1 MNASRAAG
9 LVRRQLVAEQKM
21 FWRNPSS
28 AGFTIAFPLMFLTIF
43 SLVNGNDE
51 IAIPGVG
58 LVQFAD
64 FYLAGIIVM
73 AVLSANF
80 MSLAVSLVIRR
91 DDGVLE
97 RKRGTPLPP
106 WALFAGVMA
115 SMAIVSLIMLAAT
128 TAMAMGFFGVPFPRH
143 PVLVVAITLFGSA
156 MFAAIGLAATG
167 IMANADAAPAIV
179 NVVSLPILFLSG
191 VFFPI
196 PTEWVSNVSRA
207 LPVAPMRN
215 LLFEAFAPPIRN
227 CVQAVGCEAPVTHP
241 TGLSWVD
248 AAVLLAWLVVAVLV
262 ASRVFRWTRSGD

>member
-1 MNASRAAG
+1 M
-9 LVRRQLVAEQKM
+9 RRQVTAEQKM

-43 SLVNGNDE
+43 SLVNGNTE
-51 IAIPGVG
+51 LVIPGVG
-58 LVQFAD
+58 VVAFAD

-97 RKRGTPLPP
+97 RKRGTPLPA
-106 WALFAGVMA
+106 WALFAGVMV
-115 SMAIVSLIMLAAT
+115 SMTIVSLVMLVLTSAL
-128 TAMAMGFFGVPFPRH
+128 AMTFFGVPFPRH
-143 PVLVVAITLFGSA
+143 PVLVMAVTIFGSA

-167 IMANADAAPAIV
+167 FIRNADAAPAIV

-196 PTEWVSNVSRA
+196 STHWVDQASRI

-215 LLFEAFAPPIRN
+215 LLFEAFAPPVRD
-227 CVQAVGCEAPVTHP
+227 CVQVAGCQAPMTHSS
-241 TGLSWVD
+241 GLPWVD
-248 AAVLLAWLVVAVLV
+248 LAVLV
-262 ASRVFRWTRSGD
+262 AWLAAAVIVAARTFRWARSRS